1 MSTIGTFGT
10 FTTARMGIYAAQ
22 MGLSVTGNNIAN
34 INTEGYTRQKL
45 EQEALKPGGSDRYY
59 SQFGSRVGQGALVT
73 GLSQTRDKYLDIRY
87 RTEAS
92 NTAAA
97 DQKLALMNN
106 IASIL
111 DEVGCGDEE
120 NGLIYANLS
129 ELESA
134 LRNLSDY
141 AGQDIYDAQ
150 VRSAA
155 SSLTTLF
162 NNYAKRLDEVAD
174 NTVTNFKDD
183 VKKVNEILDGIRELN
198 VAIRKSDI
206 HGDPALEMR
215 DDRNLL
221 LDKLSE
227 YMKISVSYSMEEV
240 TAGVYVEKLNVRL
253 DNDNTDNI
261 AKDSDTDRT
270 VLVDGIYTANL
281 YCQPQKAGVD
291 ADGNQLYVSKYDPE
305 KTTTDLSAAAEDYSG
320 NFNMTVGPLR
330 DLKGRI
336 MLDKKGNPT
345 QPVELLDND
354 LHGSLQ
360 ATREMLTEAGE
371 FSTADTLA
379 TVDPRAAVKRGIPYY
394 QKTLDLLA
402 RQIATKF
409 NEANN
414 GYMTDQ
420 DGNYITE
427 DGKLV
432 MDADGKPINQYTAT
446 AEQKEL
452 LETLGNL
459 SETINETKD
468 NLKTAQEDLTAAN
481 DAFTA
486 ATDTLP
492 AAQAVLANA
501 QATLTNAQNALDI
514 ADPAVDPDNYA
525 LLQTAVDDAKAAVD
539 EADAAVADA
548 QTALDNATKN
558 VAEKQTAVTDLTAKL
573 KELNETAADNKDNM
587 PKKMGGNLFSNS
599 GDGNDDTEITA
610 RNISVAL
617 DWSDGT
623 TRIVCSY
630 VRHEE
635 GEAAVGQVAGDKSAL
650 KDKPTTDNDN
660 VLHMVAIMDKSYT
673 YNPQD
678 VVADA
683 VSNKL
688 FVGDFSEML
697 NNMANILADD
707 QRSTGVD
714 VQTYYTSATD
724 LDASRMNVSSVDLND
739 EAMNLMQYQKS
750 YQAACRLMTTIDQV
764 IDKLINGTG
773 VVGL

>member
-183 VKKVNEILDGIRELN
+183 VKKVNEILDSIRELN

-227 YMKISVSYSMEEV
+227 YMKISVSYSMEEI

-261 AKDSDTDRT
+261 AKNSDTDRT

-281 YCQPQKAGVD
+281 YCQPQKAEAGVD

-402 RQIATKF
+402 RQLAAKF

-446 AEQKEL
+446 AAQKEL

-459 SETINETKD
+459 SETIDATEKNLATADDE
-468 NLKTAQEDLTAAN
+468 LKTATDELTAAQAALTTAETALEAAKKDLD
-481 DAFTA
+481 DAA
-486 ATDTLP
+486 ADADIDALNAAVA
-492 AAQAVLANA
+492 AAQTTFDAA
-501 QATLTNAQNALDI
+501 
-514 ADPAVDPDNYA
+514 
-525 LLQTAVDDAKAAVD
+525 QTAVDDAK
-539 EADAAVADA
+539 
-548 QTALDNATKN
+548 TAE
-558 VAEKQTAVTDLTAKL
+558 AEKQTAFDELTEKL
-573 KELNETAADNKDNM
+573 KELKETAGKNVDNM

-635 GEAAVGQVAGDKSAL
+635 GEAAVGQVAGDKGAL

>member
-59 SQFGSRVGQGALVT
+59 SQFGTRVGQGALVT

-87 RTEAS
+87 RTEAT

-162 NNYAKRLDEVAD
+162 NNYAKRLEEVKD

-183 VKKVNEILDGIRELN
+183 VKKVNEILDSIRELN

-227 YMKISVSYSMEEV
+227 YMKISVSYSMEEI

-261 AKDSDTDRT
+261 AKNSDTDRT
-270 VLVDGIYTANL
+270 VLVDGIYTANI
-281 YCQPQKAGVD
+281 YCQPQKVEGEDGV
-291 ADGNQLYVSKYDPE
+291 YVSKYDPE

-330 DLKGRI
+330 DQKGRI
-336 MLDKKGNPT
+336 MLDKYGKESE
-345 QPVELLDND
+345 PVELLDND

-360 ATREMLTEAGE
+360 STREMLTEAGE
-371 FSTADTLA
+371 FSSAKTIAE
-379 TVDPRAAVKRGIPYY
+379 VDPRAAVKRGIPYY

-402 RQIATKF
+402 RQLAAKF

-427 DGKLV
+427 AGDIIT
-432 MDADGKPINQYTAT
+432 DADGNPINQYTAT
-446 AEQKEL
+446 AAQKEL

-459 SETINETKD
+459 SESIKETEES
-468 NLKTAQEDLTAAN
+468 LATAN
-481 DAFTA
+481 DELTA
-486 ATDTLP
+486 ATDALT
-492 AAQAVLANA
+492 AAQAALPTA
-501 QATLTNAQNALDI
+501 QAALVDAQTTLTNAQSALDN
-514 ADPAVDPDNYA
+514 ADPDVDPDNYA
-525 LLQTAVDDAKAAVD
+525 LLQTAVDDAQAAVD

-548 QTALDNATKN
+548 QTALDNATKD
-558 VAEKQTAVTDLTAKL
+558 VAEKQTAVTDLTAKRD
-573 KELNETAADNKDNM
+573 ELNETAGKNVNNM

-635 GEAAVGQVAGDKSAL
+635 GEAAAGQVASDDIVS